1 MHSYKENNKESRL
14 IISAG
19 LNLAT
24 TLAQI
29 IGGIISGSLS
39 LISDALHNLS
49 DTVALVISL
58 FAVRLAKRK
67 NTEAQTFGYKRAEIL
82 AALFNACVLVV
93 VSVFLFK
100 EAIVRFSHP
109 HPINSVLMLSVAS
122 VGLIANI
129 ISVFLLKAHAHED
142 LNIRAAY
149 IHLFSDFLSS
159 IAVIIGALAILISK
173 AYWIDPALTI
183 LIGIYV
189 LREGYKIIEESTH
202 ILMQHVPKG
211 INLREIQEQIE
222 GINGV
227 KDIHHAHLWA
237 VTERDIH
244 FEAHIN
250 VSRDMPVSETCVL
263 VKQVEDALKKYFA
276 ITHVTLQ
283 IEFNSCKGVNLI
295 KV

>member
-1 MHSYKENNKESRL
+1 MRKENNKESRL

-19 LNLAT
+19 LNLTT

-29 IGGIISGSLS
+29 IGGIASGSLS

-49 DTVALVISL
+49 DTAALVISL

-93 VSVFLFK
+93 VSIFLFK
-100 EAIVRFSHP
+100 EAIARFAHP

-129 ISVFLLKAHAHED
+129 VSVFLLKAHAHED

-149 IHLFSDFLSS
+149 VHLFSDFLSS
-159 IAVIIGALAILISK
+159 IAVIIGAYAIFVSK
-173 AYWIDPALTI
+173 AYWIDPVLTI

-189 LREGYKIIEESTH
+189 LRQGYKIIEESTR
-202 ILMQHVPKG
+202 ILMQYVPKG
-211 INLREIQEQIE
+211 INLREIQTQIE
-222 GINGV
+222 GIDGV

-263 VKQVEDALKKYFA
+263 VKQVEEVLKEKFA

-283 IEFNSCKGVNLI
+283 IELDSCKGVSLI
-295 KV
+295 KA

>member
-1 MHSYKENNKESRL
+1 MRKENNKESRL

-29 IGGIISGSLS
+29 IGGIASGSLS

-49 DTVALVISL
+49 DTAALVISL

-93 VSVFLFK
+93 VSIFLFK
-100 EAIVRFSHP
+100 EAIARFAHP
-109 HPINSVLMLSVAS
+109 HPINSMLMLSVAS

-129 ISVFLLKAHAHED
+129 VSVFLLKAHAHED

-149 IHLFSDFLSS
+149 VHLFSDFLSS
-159 IAVIIGALAILISK
+159 IAVIIGAYAIFVSK
-173 AYWIDPALTI
+173 AYWIDPVLTI

-189 LREGYKIIEESTH
+189 LRQGYKIIEESTR
-202 ILMQHVPKG
+202 ILMQYVPKG
-211 INLREIQEQIE
+211 INLREIQTQIE
-222 GINGV
+222 GIDGV

-263 VKQVEDALKKYFA
+263 VKQVEEVLKEKFA

-283 IEFNSCKGVNLI
+283 IELDSCKGVSLI
-295 KV
+295 KA

>member
-1 MHSYKENNKESRL
+1 MHKGNNKESRL

-19 LNLAT
+19 LNLT
-24 TLAQI
+24 TTVAQI
-29 IGGIISGSLS
+29 IGGILSGSLS

-49 DTVALVISL
+49 DTAALVISF

-82 AALFNACVLVV
+82 AALFNACTLVV
-93 VSVFLFK
+93 VAVFLFK
-100 EAIVRFSHP
+100 EAIVRLSHP
-109 HPINSVLMLSVAS
+109 HPINSLLMLSVAL

-129 ISVFLLKAHAHED
+129 ISVFLLKTHAHED

-173 AYWIDPALTI
+173 AYWIDSALTI
-183 LIGIYV
+183 LIVIYV
-189 LREGYKIIEESTH
+189 LRQGYKIIEESTH
-202 ILMQHVPKG
+202 ILMQHVPKK
-211 INLREIQEQIE
+211 ISLKEIQTRIE
-222 GINGV
+222 GIEGV
-227 KDIHHAHLWA
+227 KDVHHAHLWA

-250 VSRDMPVSETCVL
+250 VSRDMQVSQTCLL
-263 VKQVEDALKKYFA
+263 VKQVEEALKEHFA

-283 IEFNSCKGVNLI
+283 IEFDSCKGVNLV
-295 KV
+295 KA

>member
-1 MHSYKENNKESRL
+1 MLSHKENNKENRL

-29 IGGIISGSLS
+29 IGGILSGSLS

-49 DTVALVISL
+49 DTVALVISF

-82 AALFNACVLVV
+82 AALFNACALVV

-100 EAIVRFSHP
+100 EAIARFSHP

-129 ISVFLLKAHAHED
+129 VSVFLLKAHAHED

-149 IHLFSDFLSS
+149 VHLFSDFLSS
-159 IAVIIGALAILISK
+159 IAVIIGACAIFISK

-183 LIGIYV
+183 LIGTYV
-189 LREGYKIIEESTH
+189 LREGYKIIEESTR

-211 INLREIQEQIE
+211 INLREIQAQIE
-222 GINGV
+222 GIDGV

-250 VSRDMPVSETCVL
+250 VSRDMPVSETCL
-263 VKQVEDALKKYFA
+263 LAKQVEEALKENFA

-283 IEFNSCKGVNLI
+283 IEFNSCKGISLV
-295 KV
+295 KA

>member
-1 MHSYKENNKESRL
+1 V
-14 IISAG
+14 
-19 LNLAT
+19 
-24 TLAQI
+24 AQI
-29 IGGIISGSLS
+29 IGGILSGSLS

-49 DTVALVISL
+49 DTVALVISF
-58 FAVRLAKRK
+58 FAVRLSKRK

-82 AALFNACVLVV
+82 AALFNACALVV
-93 VSVFLFK
+93 VAVFLFK
-100 EAIVRFSHP
+100 EAVVRFTHP
-109 HPINSVLMLSVAS
+109 HPINSLLMLSVAL

-129 ISVFLLKAHAHED
+129 ISVFLLKSHAHED

-149 IHLFSDFLSS
+149 VHLFSDFLSS
-159 IAVIIGALAILISK
+159 IAVIIGALVILISK

-189 LREGYKIIEESTH
+189 LREGYKIIEESTR

-211 INLREIQEQIE
+211 INLREIQARIE
-222 GINGV
+222 GIEGV

-250 VSRDMPVSETCVL
+250 VSRDMPVSETCIL
-263 VKQVEDALKKYFA
+263 VKQVEVALKEHFA

-283 IEFNSCKGVNLI
+283 VEFNSCKGVNLV
-295 KV
+295 KD

>member
-1 MHSYKENNKESRL
+1 MDIHKEDNKESRL
-14 IISAG
+14 IISAA

-24 TLAQI
+24 TVAQI
-29 IGGIISGSLS
+29 IGGILSGSLS

-58 FAVRLAKRK
+58 FAVRLSKRK

-82 AALFNACVLVV
+82 AALFNACALVV

-109 HPINSVLMLSVAS
+109 HPVNSVLMLSVAL

-129 ISVFLLKAHAHED
+129 VSVFLLKAHAHED

-149 IHLFSDFLSS
+149 VHLFSDFLSS

-189 LREGYKIIEESTH
+189 LKEGYNIIEESTR

-211 INLREIQEQIE
+211 INLREIQARIE
-222 GINGV
+222 GIDGV

-250 VSRDMPVSETCVL
+250 VSRDMPVSETCLL
-263 VKQVEDALKKYFA
+263 VKQVEETLKEHFA

-283 IEFNSCKGVNLI
+283 IEFDSCKGVPLV

>member
-1 MHSYKENNKESRL
+1 MYMHKENNKENRL
-14 IISAG
+14 IVSAG
-19 LNLAT
+19 LNFAT
-24 TLAQI
+24 TVAQV
-29 IGGIISGSLS
+29 IGGILSGSLS
-39 LISDALHNLS
+39 LISDALHNFS
-49 DTVALVISL
+49 DTVALVISF

-82 AALFNACVLVV
+82 AALFNACALVV
-93 VSVFLFK
+93 VSIFLFK
-100 EAIVRFSHP
+100 EAFARFNHP
-109 HPINSVLMLSVAS
+109 HPVNSVLMLSVAS

-129 ISVFLLKAHAHED
+129 VSVFLLKAHAHED
-142 LNIRAAY
+142 LNVRAAY
-149 IHLFSDFLSS
+149 VHLFSDFLSS
-159 IAVIIGALAILISK
+159 IAVIIGACAIFISK

-189 LREGYKIIEESTH
+189 LKEGYKIIEESTR
-202 ILMQHVPKG
+202 ILMQYVPKG
-211 INLREIQEQIE
+211 INLREIQAQIE
-222 GINGV
+222 GIDGV

-250 VSRDMPVSETCVL
+250 VSRDMPVSETCLL
-263 VKQVEDALKKYFA
+263 VKQVEEALKQNFA

-283 IEFNSCKGVNLI
+283 IEFNSCKGISLI

>member
-1 MHSYKENNKESRL
+1 MHAHKENNKEGRL

-19 LNLAT
+19 LNFAT
-24 TLAQI
+24 TVAQI
-29 IGGIISGSLS
+29 IGGIFSGSLS
-39 LISDALHNLS
+39 LISDALHNFS
-49 DTVALVISL
+49 DTVALVISF

-93 VSVFLFK
+93 VSIFLFK
-100 EAIVRFSHP
+100 EAIVRFTHP
-109 HPINSVLMLSVAS
+109 HPINSVLMLSIAS

-129 ISVFLLKAHAHED
+129 ISVFLLKAYAHED
-142 LNIRAAY
+142 LNVRAAY
-149 IHLFSDFLSS
+149 VHLFSDFLSS
-159 IAVIIGALAILISK
+159 IAVIIGACAIFISK

-189 LREGYKIIEESTH
+189 LKEGYKIIEESTR

-211 INLREIQEQIE
+211 INLREIQARIE
-222 GINGV
+222 GIDGV
-227 KDIHHAHLWA
+227 RDIHHAHLWA

-250 VSRDMPVSETCVL
+250 VSRDMPVSETCLL
-263 VKQVEDALKKYFA
+263 VKQVEETLKEHFA

-283 IEFNSCKGVNLI
+283 IEFNSCKGVPLV

>member
-1 MHSYKENNKESRL
+1 MHSHKENNKESRL

-19 LNLAT
+19 LNFAT

-29 IGGIISGSLS
+29 IGGILSGSLS

-49 DTVALVISL
+49 DTVALVISF

-82 AALFNACVLVV
+82 AALFNACALVV
-93 VSVFLFK
+93 VSIFLFK
-100 EAIVRFSHP
+100 EAIARFAHP

-149 IHLFSDFLSS
+149 VHLFSDFLSS
-159 IAVIIGALAILISK
+159 IAVIIGAVAILISK

-183 LIGIYV
+183 LIGVYV
-189 LREGYKIIEESTH
+189 LKEGYKIIEESTR

-211 INLREIQEQIE
+211 INLREIQALIE
-222 GINGV
+222 GIDGV

-250 VSRDMPVSETCVL
+250 VSRDMPVSETCLL
-263 VKQVEDALKKYFA
+263 VKQVEETLKEHFA

-283 IEFNSCKGVNLI
+283 IEFDSCKGVPLV

>member
-1 MHSYKENNKESRL
+1 MRKENNKESRL

-29 IGGIISGSLS
+29 IGGLLSGSLS

-49 DTVALVISL
+49 DTAALVISL

-93 VSVFLFK
+93 VSIFLFK
-100 EAIVRFSHP
+100 EAIARFAHP
-109 HPINSVLMLSVAS
+109 HPINSMLMLSVAS

-129 ISVFLLKAHAHED
+129 VSVFLLKAHAHED

-149 IHLFSDFLSS
+149 VHLFSDFLSS
-159 IAVIIGALAILISK
+159 IAVIIGAYAIFVSK
-173 AYWIDPALTI
+173 AYWIDPVLTI

-189 LREGYKIIEESTH
+189 LRQGYKIIEESTR
-202 ILMQHVPKG
+202 ILMQYVPKG
-211 INLREIQEQIE
+211 INLREIQTQIE
-222 GINGV
+222 GIDGV

-263 VKQVEDALKKYFA
+263 VKQVEEVLKEKFA

-283 IEFNSCKGVNLI
+283 IELDSCKGVSLI
-295 KV
+295 KA

>member
-1 MHSYKENNKESRL
+1 MHSHKENNKERRL

-19 LNLAT
+19 LNFVT
-24 TLAQI
+24 TVVQV
-29 IGGIISGSLS
+29 IGGILSGSLS
-39 LISDALHNLS
+39 LLSDAMHNFS
-49 DTVALVISL
+49 DTAALVISF

-82 AALFNACVLVV
+82 AALFNACALVV
-93 VSVFLFK
+93 VSILLFK
-100 EAIVRFSHP
+100 EAFVRFIHP
-109 HPINSVLMLSVAS
+109 HPVNSLLMLSVAL
-122 VGLIANI
+122 VGLIGNI
-129 ISVFLLKAHAHED
+129 ISVFLLKSHAHED

-149 IHLFSDFLSS
+149 VHLFSDFLSS
-159 IAVIIGALAILISK
+159 IAVIAGACAIYIFK

-211 INLREIQEQIE
+211 INLKEIQVYIE
-222 GINGV
+222 RIDGV

-244 FEAHIN
+244 FETHIN
-250 VSRDMPVSETCVL
+250 VSRDMQVSETGIL
-263 VKQVEDALKKYFA
+263 VNRVREILKEHFA
-276 ITHVTLQ
+276 ITHMTLQ
-283 IEFNSCKGVNLI
+283 LEFNSCKGVALI
-295 KV
+295 KI

>member
-1 MHSYKENNKESRL
+1 MHKHKEVNKENRL

-19 LNLAT
+19 LNFAT
-24 TLAQI
+24 TVAQV
-29 IGGIISGSLS
+29 IGGVLSGSLS

-49 DTVALVISL
+49 DTAALLISF
-58 FAVRLAKRK
+58 FAVRLTKRK

-100 EAIVRFSHP
+100 EAFLRFMHP
-109 HPINSVLMLSVAS
+109 HPVNSILMLSVAS
-122 VGLIANI
+122 LGLIANI
-129 ISVFLLKAHAHED
+129 VSVFLLKGHAHKD

-149 IHLFSDFLSS
+149 VHLFSDFLSS
-159 IAVIIGALAILISK
+159 IAVIIGACAIFISK
-173 AYWIDPALTI
+173 AYWIDPALTF

-189 LREGYKIIEESTH
+189 LKEGYKIIQESTR

-211 INLREIQEQIE
+211 INLREVQARIE
-222 GINGV
+222 GIDGI

-237 VTERDIH
+237 VTEREIH
-244 FEAHIN
+244 LEAHIN
-250 VSRDMPVSETCVL
+250 LSRDMPVSETCIL
-263 VKQVEDALKKYFA
+263 VKQVEETLKEHFF

-283 IEFNSCKGVNLI
+283 IEVDSCKGVNLV
-295 KV
+295 KS